1 MNGTGMSLEAA
12 PDGLLMGV
20 VMVALLLFGVL
31 FNQLVQWLGRRH
43 AGYTSLLVVVG
54 VLITLIGVAVIDWR
68 AAVLSLGGF
77 AASGLPMVVGDIWRA
92 IVAREAALKTQRDQ
106 AMQQIDEVLK

>member
-1 MNGTGMSLEAA
+1 MNGTGMSLGTA
-12 PDGLLMGV
+12 PDGLLIGMV
-20 VMVALLLFGVL
+20 AVALLLFGVL

-54 VLITLIGVAVIDWR
+54 VLVTLIGVAVIDWR
-68 AAVLSLGGF
+68 AAVLTLGAF

-92 IVAREAALKTQRDQ
+92 IVAREAALKAQQDQ
-106 AMQQIDEVLK
+106 ALRQIDEVLK